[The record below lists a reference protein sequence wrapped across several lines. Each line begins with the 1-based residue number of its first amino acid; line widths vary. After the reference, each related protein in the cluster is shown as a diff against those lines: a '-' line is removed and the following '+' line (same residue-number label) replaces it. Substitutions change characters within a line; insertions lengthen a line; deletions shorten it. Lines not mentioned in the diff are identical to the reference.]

1 MLDTAAVASDPSDSL
16 GAAGPYRS
24 RGEIENLVSAF
35 EACTLPKPEWTHQ
48 AHLIVALWHNLRYG
62 ADEAL
67 RLVRERIRRYNES
80 VGTENTDTG
89 GYHETITV
97 LYMRAVRRL
106 IESAGATDSVVEL
119 ANRLLKSRVAG
130 KDFPFDYYSRELLF
144 TPEAR
149 QRFVE
154 PDITRI

>member
-1 MLDTAAVASDPSDSL
+1 MLDTPAVATE
-16 GAAGPYRS
+16 PYGS

-80 VGTENTDTG
+80 VGTENSDTG

-119 ANRLLKSRVAG
+119 ANRLLKSRVAE

-149 QRFVE
+149 RRFVE
-154 PDITRI
+154 PDISRI